1 MASLDTRRLRRL
13 LPYLDQ
19 DRRRLGLALLLLIPL
34 SLASA
39 LQPLL
44 VGQAIAALRAEP
56 VLPWLRG
63 LPLPQVL
70 RSLVGL
76 LLAAVLLR
84 LSLQGI
90 QSYNVQVVGQ
100 RLTARI
106 RDALFRHVL
115 ALSLRFHDT
124 TPTGKLV
131 TRLTSDVEALAE
143 VLARIPPTP

>member
-13 LPYLDQ
+13 LPYLGQ

-70 RSLVGL
+70 RTLVGL
-76 LLAAVLLR
+76 LLAATIITTKCSG
-84 LSLQGI
+84 LS
-90 QSYNVQVVGQ
+90 
-100 RLTARI
+100 TA
-106 RDALFRHVL
+106 D
-115 ALSLRFHDT
+115 DC
-124 TPTGKLV
+124 
-131 TRLTSDVEALAE
+131 
-143 VLARIPPTP
+143 